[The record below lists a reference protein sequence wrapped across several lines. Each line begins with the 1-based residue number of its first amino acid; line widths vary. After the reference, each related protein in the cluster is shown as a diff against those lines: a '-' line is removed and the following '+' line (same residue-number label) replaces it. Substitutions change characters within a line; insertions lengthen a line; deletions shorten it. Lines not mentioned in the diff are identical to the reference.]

1 MALHDQ
7 MTFDELN
14 RLVGYKRSED
24 LEEYFRHMRITEEQ
38 KRQRIRLAEAFHAEF
53 IYGLSLMFYTRPDM
67 HAVNELRDRYIRCL
81 ESLGIG
87 VAIATSLADRER
99 MLRMQ
104 AEKFAI
110 DAVEVTKRHE
120 DDPYF
125 FSEDRARLMS
135 EDQANWI
142 YDDVEFADAVAAGMR
157 FKTWLTVGDDRVRNT
172 HEEVEG
178 VTIPI
183 DEPFELAGGYMMR
196 PHDTSLG
203 VDENEVINCRCSLA
217 FSAMEE

>member
-1 MALHDQ
+1 

-24 LEEYFRHMRITEEQ
+24 FEDYFRPMRITEEQ
-38 KRQRIRLAEAFHAEF
+38 KRQRIRLAEAFQNEF
-53 IYGLSLMFYTRPDM
+53 IYAMSLMFYTKPDM
-67 HAVNELRDRYIRCL
+67 NAVNEIRDRYIRCL

-87 VAIATSLADRER
+87 VAIATSLADREQ

-110 DAVEVTKRHE
+110 DIVAATKRHE

-135 EDQANWI
+135 EDQANFI
-142 YDDVEFADAVAAGMR
+142 GDMSDYADAIESGMR
-157 FKTWLTVGDDRVRNT
+157 FKTWQTVGDNRVRDS

-178 VTIPI
+178 MTIPI
-183 DEPFELAGGYMMR
+183 GEAFVLQGGMLLH
-196 PHDTSLG
+196 PHDDSLG
-203 VDENEVINCRCSLA
+203 CSDDELCGCRCSLS
-217 FSAMEE
+217 FSATEE